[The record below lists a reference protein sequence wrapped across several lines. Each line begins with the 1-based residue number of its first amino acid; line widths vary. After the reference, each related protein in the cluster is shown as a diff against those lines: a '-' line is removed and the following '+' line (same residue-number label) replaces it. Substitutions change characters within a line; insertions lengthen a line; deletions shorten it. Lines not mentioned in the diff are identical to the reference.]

1 MAVLVVHSGQCRQH
15 AREKDGGRQAAYCA
29 HCTGICVY
37 IFMVCVVMAYE
48 VMAYFDQ
55 CSGICVIVIAYIV
68 MACIVPGY

>member
-1 MAVLVVHSGQCRQH
+1 
-15 AREKDGGRQAAYCA
+15 
-29 HCTGICVY
+29 
-37 IFMVCVVMAYE
+37 MAYE